1 MVTSISRSP
10 IFVVFL
16 LLLVFMVQPVNAY
29 DGCSVLPEFF
39 PGREVLQV
47 PLDIVLTGACA
58 LHDACYRECTG
69 VPYSLAHK
77 NTCDLLLF
85 LHLEAWCGAVAT
97 AQELAD
103 IGLSADEFLGPCVVS
118 MGFVYAAAQGPLGMG
133 AYLEDQVP
141 CDPCLNGQFAFD
153 CFSRGGNWDFLSCT
167 CTFNNN
173 CSPLLRQ
180 FQEMPNC
187 EFWNFEGGTFCGCST
202 YSDPILVD
210 LGGNGFH
217 LVGSQ
222 NGVSFDVSGDRIK
235 ERVGWTRPGS
245 DDAFLVL
252 DRNRNGQID
261 DGLELFGNAT
271 DQPASDF
278 PNGFQALAMFDQLGM
293 GGNGDGKLTAA
304 DFIFSHL
311 RLWVDADHDGVS
323 TTGELSS
330 LRDRD
335 VVEIALDYKEAR
347 RRDADG
353 NEFRY
358 RVQVTFGNH
367 RKSFG
372 YDVFLSRQIP

>member
-1 MVTSISRSP
+1 MATSSSRSP
-10 IFVVFL
+10 VFVVCL
-16 LLLVFMVQPVNAY
+16 LLLACMAQPVNAY

-47 PLDIVLTGACA
+47 PLDIVLTGACG
-58 LHDACYRECTG
+58 LHDACYRQCTG

-103 IGLSADEFLGPCVVS
+103 IGLSADEFLGPCVVA
-118 MGFVYAAAQGPLGMG
+118 MGFAYAGAQGPLGLA

-141 CDPCLNGQFAFD
+141 CDPCLNGTGAFN
-153 CFSRGGNWDFLSCT
+153 CWSRGGNWDFPTCT
-167 CTFNNN
+167 CNFFN
-173 CSPLLRQ
+173 CAPPPDW
-180 FQEMPNC
+180 QERLAC
-187 EFWNFEGGTFCGCST
+187 DFWNFDGGTFCGCSP
-202 YSDPILVD
+202 YSDPVLVD

-217 LVGSQ
+217 LVGPQ
-222 NGVSFDVSGDRIK
+222 DGVSFDVSGDRMN

-252 DRNRNGQID
+252 DRNLNGQID
-261 DGLELFGNAT
+261 DGVELFGNAT

-278 PNGFQALAMFDQLGM
+278 PHGFQALAMFDQPGM

-304 DFIFSHL
+304 DFIFSRL

-323 TTGELSS
+323 TAGELSS
-330 LRDRD
+330 LQDRD
-335 VVEIALDYKEAR
+335 VVEIALDYKESR
-347 RRDADG
+347 RRDAAG

-358 RVQVTFGNH
+358 RAQVTFENH
-367 RKSFG
+367 RKSFA
-372 YDVFLSRQIP
+372 YDVILSRQVP